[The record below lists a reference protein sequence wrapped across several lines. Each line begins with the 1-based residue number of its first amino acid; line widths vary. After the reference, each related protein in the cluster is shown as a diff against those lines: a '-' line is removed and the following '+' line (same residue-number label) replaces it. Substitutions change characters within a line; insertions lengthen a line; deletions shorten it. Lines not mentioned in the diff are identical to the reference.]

1 MRRGTTPKNTFLTSI
16 DLTSAEVMYI
26 TYSQKGVTVIEKSL
40 PDITVTADK
49 LEVTLTQEDTLKFDA
64 QQKLEIQIRAKLDG
78 EAIASDIIETTVGK
92 ILKEGAI

>member
-1 MRRGTTPKNTFLTSI
+1 MRRGTSPKNTFLTSI
-16 DLTSAEVMYI
+16 DLTSADVMYI

-49 LEVTLTQEDTLKFDA
+49 IEVTLTQEDTLKFDA

-92 ILKEGAI
+92 ILKEGVI